1 MIQTVTPREF
11 GLMFPQPAHI
21 FNTVAFAEHNRHK
34 CDDGDVR
41 YLFAGDTK
49 VRGGII
55 LGRCGDILHSPFS
68 APFGGLLTNRE
79 QRFEAVDAMW
89 REILEYACAEGLK
102 LRVTLPPALYDPDL
116 TVKSINSLARLGL
129 EATLDV
135 SYHLDLTRGDFR
147 SGINR
152 SCRKLLNQAMKNGFQ
167 LMTAESIPENIAR
180 VYNIIKTNHLSKN
193 RPIWMALDDVIS
205 TACMVN
211 ADFFLI
217 QHDGNDVAGAMV
229 YPAGEGIMQVVYWG
243 DMPGYSEL
251 RPMNLL
257 AEYVYEHYRGAGLR
271 ILDLGP
277 ATEDGVPNYG
287 LCVFKESLGAMPTLK
302 YTFRSVL

>member
-55 LGRCGDILHSPFS
+55 LGRRGDTLHSPFS

-89 REILEYACAEGLK
+89 REILEYTCAEGLK

-147 SGINR
+147 SGISP
-152 SCRKLLNQAMKNGFQ
+152 SCKRVLNQAVGLDAKVTKIDATHDNIHRIY
-167 LMTAESIPENIAR
+167 SIVEA
-180 VYNIIKTNHLSKN
+180 NHLSKN
-193 RPIWMALDDVIS
+193 RPVWMTFDDVVATVS
-205 TACMVN
+205 LVG
-211 ADFFLI
+211 ADFFI
-217 QHDGNDVAGAMV
+217 VTYDGEDIAGAMM
-229 YPAGEGIMQVVYWG
+229 YPTGKDIVQLIYWG
-243 DMPGYSEL
+243 DMPGHADL
-251 RPMNLL
+251 RSMNVLS
-257 AEYVYEHYRGAGLR
+257 AYMYEHYRGAGLR